1 MKIIIAV
8 TFLVVF
14 CAQVFAE
21 PLPSVSPD
29 EAGFSESRL
38 ARLNEVGVRYLESGK
53 LPNVITMVNR
63 GGQLVHFNAMGQHG
77 VEDDTPLRPDDL
89 FRIYSMTKPVTA
101 VAAMQLYEQGKFRL
115 SDPISKFVPEL
126 KDLKYLDDN
135 GELQEAAPITMRHLL
150 THTAGF
156 SYGFNPS
163 DPVDEQY
170 RQVQLFT
177 SKDLTEFAEKLAQLP
192 LKFNPGERWHYS
204 VAVDV
209 TGLVIERISGQRFD
223 RYLAENLFEPLGMKD
238 TFFEVPADKLDRFV
252 ENHVFNRE
260 TLKPHPFGPQSFQS
274 GVLGIGKADSALINF
289 EKVTL
294 YSGGAG
300 LVSTAMDY
308 MKFAEMLR
316 AGGRF
321 GDARILSPKTLKYM
335 IKNHLPASIDSGGS
349 GEDPIASRFRGFGF
363 GLGFGVNMNPVLAGS
378 LASEGEFSWGGAAGT
393 IFWVDPQED
402 IAVVGFTQMIG
413 SPWPFR
419 DDLRTAIYQALEESY
434 E

>member
-1 MKIIIAV
+1 MKFIFAV
-8 TFLVVF
+8 TILTVF
-14 CAQVFAE
+14 YAQVFADS
-21 PLPSVSPD
+21 LSSVSPS
-29 EAGFSESRL
+29 EAGFSEARL
-38 ARLNEVGVRYLESGK
+38 ARLSEIGRHYVESGK
-53 LPNVITMVNR
+53 LPNVITVVNR
-63 GGQLVHFNAMGQHG
+63 GGQLVHFNAIGKHG
-77 VEDDTPLRPDDL
+77 VEDNTPLRPDDL
-89 FRIYSMTKPVTA
+89 FRIYSMTKPITA
-101 VAAMQLYEQGKFRL
+101 VAAMKLYEQGKFRL
-115 SDPISKFVPEL
+115 SDPVTKFVPEL
-126 KDLKYLDDN
+126 KDLKYLDKN
-135 GELQEAAPITMRHLL
+135 GELQDAAPITMRHLL

-156 SYGFNPS
+156 SYGFDPS
-163 DPVDEQY
+163 DPVDDLY
-170 RQVQLFT
+170 REAQLFT
-177 SKDLTEFAEKLAQLP
+177 SRDLTHFAEKLAQLP

-223 RYLAENLFEPLGMKD
+223 RYLEESLFEPLGMQE

-252 ENHVFNRE
+252 DNHVFDRE
-260 TLKPHPFGPQSFQS
+260 TLKPRAFGPQSFSS
-274 GVLGIGKADSALINF
+274 GVLGLGEADSALINF

-300 LVSTAMDY
+300 LVSTATDY

-316 AGGRF
+316 AGGRL
-321 GDARILSPKTLKYM
+321 GDARILSPKTLKFM
-335 IKNHLPASIDSGGS
+335 TKNHLPATIDSGGS

-363 GLGFGVNMNPVLAGS
+363 GLGFGINMSPVLAGA
-378 LASEGEFSWGGAAGT
+378 LASQGEFSWGGAAGT

-419 DDLRTAIYQALEESY
+419 EEIRTATYQALEESY